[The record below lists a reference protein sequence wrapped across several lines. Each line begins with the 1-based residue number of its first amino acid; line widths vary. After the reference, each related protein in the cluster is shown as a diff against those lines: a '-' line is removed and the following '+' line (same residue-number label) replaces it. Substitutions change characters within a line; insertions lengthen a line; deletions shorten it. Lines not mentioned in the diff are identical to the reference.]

1 MTLTNAINEFFQLI
15 TKFQVP
21 FFLVSISSAAIIIL
35 FFAMPVSGFATYLE
49 RKISADFHERIG
61 PNRVGPWGLLQ
72 LIVDGIKMFLKEDTV
87 TKNAD
92 RVVYNLA
99 PSLVTLGSLGAFAV
113 IPFSAYII
121 GANLNIGIFWAMAL
135 GSVVSLGVLL
145 GAWSSDNKWSLLG
158 GMRGAAQIISYEIPL
173 GLSVLSVVV
182 VSGTLNM
189 HELVATQAW
198 PTLGGKGHFWN
209 IFHNPFLFINFF
221 VYFIAALAECNRTPF
236 DLPEAESEL
245 VSGFNTEFSGMRFGL
260 YALAE
265 FADVILFACISSS
278 IFLGGW
284 QLPFVDLSLLHF
296 GMSLG
301 GKSLDPVFQTA
312 LMMGVF
318 LAKASVIV
326 FVVMWLRWTLP
337 RLRVDQL
344 MNMCW
349 KYLIPISFVCVVGAA
364 IWVWF
369 FEAILGW
376 PSSSM
381 VHIVGRMLGV
391 YSS

>member
-1 MTLTNAINEFFQLI
+1 MSLAEALQNIIASLTGWQS
-15 TKFQVP
+15 P
-21 FFLVSISSAAIIIL
+21 FFLVSIASAAIVIL
-35 FFAMPVSGFATYLE
+35 LFAMPVSGLATYLE

-61 PNRVGPWGLLQ
+61 PNRVGPFGLLQ
-72 LIVDGIKMFLKEDTV
+72 LLVDGIKMFLKEDTISR
-87 TKNAD
+87 NAD
-92 RVVYNLA
+92 RTIYNLA

-121 GANLNIGIFWAMAL
+121 GADLNIGVFYAMAL

-158 GMRGAAQIISYEIPL
+158 GMRGAAQIVSYEIPL
-173 GLSVLSVVV
+173 GLAVLSVVTV
-182 VSGTLNM
+182 CGTMSM
-189 HELVATQAW
+189 HEMVSLQAW
-198 PTLGGKGHFWN
+198 PTPGGRGHFWN
-209 IFHNPFLFINFF
+209 VFHNPFLAVNFII
-221 VYFIAALAECNRTPF
+221 YFIAALAECNRTPF

-265 FADVILFACISSS
+265 FADVILFACISTT

-284 QLPFVDLSLLHF
+284 QLPFVDLSLLNF
-296 GMSLG
+296 GLSIAGASLNPILQ
-301 GKSLDPVFQTA
+301 SILMITVF
-312 LMMGVF
+312 M
-318 LAKASVIV
+318 AKASVIV

-349 KYLIPISFVCVVGAA
+349 KYLIPISFICLIGAA
-364 IWVWF
+364 LWVWF
-369 FEAILGW
+369 FEAIVGW
-376 PSSSM
+376 PSSSLL
-381 VHIVGRMLGV
+381 HLIGRMIGV
-391 YSS
+391 YS